1 MTKITTRII
10 VTEDG
15 RLSAIDPLPPGEH
28 VATIEVTDPVPGTRA
43 AFDAIPFPQLDVG
56 PWPNG
61 ATFSREEIYGDDG
74 R

>member
-1 MTKITTRII
+1 MTSITTRII

-15 RLSAIDPLPPGEH
+15 RISTAEPLPPGEH
-28 VATIEVTDPVPGTRA
+28 VATIELMDPVPGTRA

-56 PWPNG
+56 RWPEG